1 MELFVHYFSLFN
13 AYAKMNPIVA
23 GATSLWGLAVI
34 SWFGRNIP
42 NTIWNKCKH
51 ELSTTLQINNS
62 STGNNLENFSSFLLW
77 FNTTRWARYSRS
89 IAFDGSY
96 TSTVTDG
103 ITVGPGDGRHFFIY
117 KRHFFWLHRE
127 RNSTSALSTDIS
139 YELKIVMLG
148 RNRKILADLIDEF
161 RYRPKSNKVGI
172 YQWTHSGSEW
182 TRVAD
187 VNRRNMSSVIIRN
200 GIRDKIVNA
209 IDEWCKSEEWYRARG
224 LPYKLTYI
232 LHGPTGTGKTS
243 LIKALA
249 SHYGYN
255 LCTINL
261 GDMSDRSLEPAFAST
276 PEKSF
281 IVIEDF
287 DSSIAVNARDGM
299 GISVDAEH
307 VQQKSVNDAVKNG
320 GKKNAEPP
328 KSSLTL
334 TGILNSLDGII
345 PLDNK
350 IVFMTTNVL
359 NKVDAAL
366 VRKGRV
372 DDTYHIG
379 LLADTEV
386 REYIRLMFPEAHIP
400 KDVVFE
406 EICGCDIQDLYFK
419 NRHVAKDFINSI
431 PVKALARIVDIY
443 VC

>member
-1 MELFVHYFSLFN
+1 MDLFSHYFALFN
-13 AYAKMNPIVA
+13 AYAKTNPIVA

-42 NTIWNKCKH
+42 AKLWNTCKH
-51 ELSTTLQINNS
+51 ELCTTLQINNS
-62 STGNNLENFSSFLLW
+62 SIGNNLENFSSFMLW
-77 FNTTRWARYSRS
+77 FNTTRWIRFSRS

-96 TSTVTDG
+96 SSASKDG
-103 ITVGPGDGRHFFIY
+103 ITVGAGDGTHFFMY
-117 KRHFFWLHRE
+117 RRHFFWLHRT
-127 RNSTSALSTDIS
+127 RNGDNALSTDVS

-148 RNRKILADLIDEF
+148 RDRKILNALIDEF
-161 RYRPKSNKVGI
+161 RYRPKSDKVGI
-172 YQWTHSGSEW
+172 YRWDGTDGGW

-187 VNRRNMSSVIIRN
+187 VNRRDMATVIIRD
-200 GIRDKIVNA
+200 GIRDKIVHA
-209 IDEWCKSEEWYRARG
+209 IDEWSVSEEWYRARG

-261 GDMSDRSLEPAFAST
+261 GDMSDRTLAPAFAMV

-287 DSSIAVNARDGM
+287 DSSTAVNAREGM
-299 GISVDAEH
+299 EQSVE
-307 VQQKSVNDAVKNG
+307 VQDNQPDSSRRSLSERLSKARNESKG
-320 GKKNAEPP
+320 
-328 KSSLTL
+328 SLTL

-350 IVFMTTNVL
+350 IVFMTTNVIS
-359 NKVDAAL
+359 KMDSAL

-372 DDTYHIG
+372 DDSYYIG

-386 REYIRLMFPEAHIP
+386 REYIKLMFPEATIP
-400 KDVVFE
+400 NERVFE
-406 EICGCDIQDLYFK
+406 EICGCDLQDIYFK
-419 NRHVAKDFINSI
+419 NRYSAADFIAGI
-431 PVKALARIVDIY
+431 PAKMI
-443 VC
+443 